1 MILARISRAIRE
13 QNWFAV
19 VLEFVIVIAGVVI
32 GFQVTAWNA
41 ERQTQ
46 ADVSDLLARLHDEI
60 IDVETVR
67 VGWRDLVQPGLT
79 LEMLQGVS
87 PLLLGDAEPDRQ
99 LSDAECRA
107 IVQSHILALPPQ
119 ILPILD
125 ELEATGDIRLIED
138 DNIRSALTN
147 QKQRFERTAD
157 LVAQMSLGNTALPT
171 DFPAA
176 FRFIAP
182 EDPQNWNPI
191 FYGSVQCDL
200 SAMRADRAFLNRY
213 ADYVTRFF
221 YYVETSVHS
230 TDQRLGELHTAVDR
244 ALGINHEEASE

>member
-1 MILARISRAIRE
+1 MILQRLSKAIRE

-19 VLEFVIVIAGVVI
+19 ALEFVIVILGVVI
-32 GFQVTAWNA
+32 GFQFTAWNS

-46 ADVSDLLARLHDEI
+46 AEVSDLLARLHDEI

-67 VGWRDLVQPGLT
+67 VGWRELVQPALT
-79 LEMLQGVS
+79 LESLQGVS
-87 PLLLGDAEPDRQ
+87 PLLLRDAEPDRQ

-125 ELEATGDIRLIED
+125 ELEATGDIRLIADE
-138 DNIRSALTN
+138 NIRRALTN

-157 LVAQMSLGNTALPT
+157 LVAQMSMGNTALTT

-176 FRFIAP
+176 VRFIAP

-191 FYGSVQCDL
+191 FDGSIQCDL
-200 SAMRADRAFLNRY
+200 SVMRADRAFLNRY
-213 ADYVTRFF
+213 ADYVTRYL

-230 TDQRLGELHTAVDR
+230 TDQRLGELHTAVDS
-244 ALGINHEEASE
+244 ALGINHEAAAE